1 MIYTRQE
8 TLMPFPIL
16 MPFLDFLK
24 IPFFPHQN
32 RMGQARPKYQGLF
45 KSQYVQKEI
54 NQLHTACT

>member
-1 MIYTRQE
+1 
-8 TLMPFPIL
+8 MPFPIL
-16 MPFLDFLK
+16 MSFLDFLK